1 MSKHVRRCRQ
11 CPLDNQGSCSCRRI
25 GGGCACST
33 CPICLRNLN
42 NLVAKFRPGL
52 VLGAGKYSTINLCA
66 SIMDYY
72 ITACSGDSGDAK
84 LVAVTTTRALS
95 LPLCHCRAWMLS
107 NAANGKGHSMNMGRQ
122 HIAVCPSLLAATVAL
137 APA

>member
-1 MSKHVRRCRQ
+1 M
-11 CPLDNQGSCSCRRI
+11 
-25 GGGCACST
+25 
-33 CPICLRNLN
+33 
-42 NLVAKFRPGL
+42 AKFRPGL

-122 HIAVCPSLLAATVAL
+122 HIAVCPSLLAAMVAL